1 MTRLPY
7 YSDLSDDEW
16 SLIEPF
22 VKQRPGPGRK
32 RTVDTREIVN
42 ALCYMTRTGCQW
54 RFLPH
59 DFPAWEQV
67 SYYYYQWI
75 EDGTLE
81 QVNDALREDLRIALG
96 KEPDPSVAIMDS
108 QSVKT
113 AGPGAGRGFNGAKQ
127 IKGRRR
133 HCLVDTLGLLL
144 VVMVTAASVQESD
157 GGLGILAELPEKTSR
172 LKKVYCD
179 QGYKA
184 WLIEWCQR
192 WKAWVLEVVKKPA
205 EQQGF
210 EVHPKRWIVERFFG
224 WLNTY
229 RRLSKDYER
238 TVESSEGMI
247 QLVSIQLM
255 ARRLARIK
263 RTSYS

>member
-7 YSDLSDDEW
+7 DSDLTDDEW
-16 SLIEPF
+16 ALIEPY
-22 VKQRPGPGRK
+22 VKQRHGPGRK
-32 RTVDTREIVN
+32 RAVDTREIVN
-42 ALCYMTRTGCQW
+42 ALCYLTRTGCQW

-96 KEPDPSVAIMDS
+96 KEAEPSVAIMDS

-113 AGPGAGRGFNGAKQ
+113 AGPGAGRGFDGAKQ
-127 IKGRRR
+127 VKGRKR

-144 VVMVTAASVQESD
+144 VVMVTAASMQESE
-157 GGLGILAELPEKTSR
+157 GGLGILVDLQEKTSR
-172 LKKVYCD
+172 LKKVYAD

-184 WLIEWCQR
+184 WLVAWCRR
-192 WKAWVLEVVKKPA
+192 WKQWVLEIVQKPVEQHGFVV
-205 EQQGF
+205 Q
-210 EVHPKRWIVERFFG
+210 PKRWVVERFFG

-238 TVESSEGMI
+238 TVTSSEGMI
-247 QLVSIQLM
+247 YLVSIQLM
-255 ARRLARIK
+255 ARRLARRRK
-263 RTSYS
+263 EMYS